1 MDSCLFCKIA
11 SGKLSAKILYQDEQV
26 TAFRDIHP
34 VAPSHILII
43 PNKHIAS
50 INALEESDERIVGHM
65 FIVAKQIAQQE
76 NIAVGGYRS
85 IINTGSDSGQTV
97 HHMHLHIIGGHPLR
111 FPMG

>member
-1 MDSCLFCKIA
+1 M
-11 SGKLSAKILYQDEQV
+11 

-50 INALEESDERIVGHM
+50 INALEETDERIVGHM

-85 IINTGSDSGQTV
+85 IHHRCHPSPSGSQRN
-97 HHMHLHIIGGHPLR
+97 HN
-111 FPMG
+111 